1 MRLMQKIWKVNEKR
15 TLIKSGGKLI
25 PRNLIL
31 FNVFSYVEL
40 YLAVFL
46 SKELLLFKSCQ
57 SCLEGHGL
65 LF

>member
-31 FNVFSYVEL
+31 FNEFSYVEL

-57 SCLEGHGL
+57 PCLEGHGL